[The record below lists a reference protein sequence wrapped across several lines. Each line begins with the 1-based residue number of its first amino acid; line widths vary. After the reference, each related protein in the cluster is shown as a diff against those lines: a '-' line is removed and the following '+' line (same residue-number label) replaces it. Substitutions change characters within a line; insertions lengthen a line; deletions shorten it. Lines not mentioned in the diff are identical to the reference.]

1 MSEREVRAR
10 ITDTTLRDGSHAM
23 RHQFLPEQVRG
34 TVRGLVAAGVPVIE
48 VAHGDGLA
56 GSSFTYGFSATDEF
70 ELIQIAVAEAKG
82 DAKIA
87 ALLLPGVGTIQELR
101 TAIDLGVG
109 LIRVA
114 THCSEA
120 DIANQHLTA
129 ARELG
134 AETVGFLMMSHML
147 QPAEL
152 AQQAGIMAAS
162 GAQCVYIVDSAGA
175 LTPDDTTER
184 VTALLDVVGADVQVG
199 FHGHNNLALGV
210 ANSIA
215 AVRAGAR
222 QIDGATRA
230 LGAGAGNSPTEVL
243 TAVFDRLGIHTGI
256 DLEQILDVA
265 ETVVRPYMLKEPV
278 MDRNS
283 VILGYTG
290 VYSSFLVHAENAA
303 ARYGVPAYRILQEA
317 GRRRFVGGQEDLL
330 IDVAVG
336 LAKSGTEDGPR

>member
-1 MSEREVRAR
+1 MTGAEAWAR

-23 RHQFLPEQVRG
+23 RHRFLPEQVRA
-34 TVRGLVAAGVPVIE
+34 TVHGLDAAGVPVIE

-70 ELIQIAVAEAKG
+70 ELIEIAVAEAKS
-82 DAKIA
+82 AMVA
-87 ALLLPGVGTIQELR
+87 ALLLPGVGTMHELR
-101 TAIDLGVG
+101 TAVGLGVG

-120 DIANQHLTA
+120 DIANQHLA
-129 ARELG
+129 SARELG

-147 QPAEL
+147 EPAAL
-152 AQQAGIMAAS
+152 AKQAGIMAGA
-162 GAQCVYIVDSAGA
+162 GAQCVYIVDSAGT
-175 LTPDDTTER
+175 LTPDETAAR
-184 VTALLDVVGADVQVG
+184 VTALLDVVGDDVQVG

-215 AVRAGAR
+215 AVRAGAL

-243 TAVFDRLGIHTGI
+243 TAVFDRLGIRTGI
-256 DLEQILDVA
+256 DLEQILDLA
-265 ETVVRPYMLKEPV
+265 ETVVRPYMLREPV

-283 VILGYTG
+283 VILGYAG

-336 LAKSGTEDGPR
+336 LAKADAGDGPR